1 MRIFSDVRE
10 LKAARGEHLG
20 HTEWRP
26 ITQERVDGFAD
37 ATDDHQWIH
46 VDPERAKNGPFG
58 ATIAH
63 GYLSLALLPSFMAEL
78 VRVDGLAMGINY
90 GLDKVRFPSPVPV
103 GARIRA
109 GAELLDVKGTPAGY
123 LAKVRMTVEVEGGK
137 RPACVA
143 ETLSLYV
150 PAESD

>member
-46 VDPERAKNGPFG
+46 VDPERAKDGPFG

-150 PAESD
+150 PAEND

>member
-1 MRIFSDVRE
+1 ME

-26 ITQERVDGFAD
+26 VTQERVDGFAD

-46 VDPERAKNGPFG
+46 VDPERAKDGPFG
-58 ATIAH
+58 TTIAH
-63 GYLSLALLPSFMAEL
+63 GYLSLSLLPSFMAEL

-90 GLDKVRFPSPVPV
+90 GLDKVRFPAPVPV

-123 LAKVRMTVEVEGGK
+123 LAKVRVTVEVEGGK

-143 ETLSLYV
+143 DTLSLYV